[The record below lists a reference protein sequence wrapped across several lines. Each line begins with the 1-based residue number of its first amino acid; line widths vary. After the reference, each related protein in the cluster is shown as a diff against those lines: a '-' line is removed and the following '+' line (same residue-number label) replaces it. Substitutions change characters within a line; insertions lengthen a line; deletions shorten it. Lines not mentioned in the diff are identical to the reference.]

1 MSINH
6 CGSGDPRAEV
16 PSDGM
21 KGQIHDRG
29 VENRHE
35 SGQAR
40 DGKRQRIAFPA
51 DKDPHTFKG
60 RQTRHHAKTSAG

>member
-1 MSINH
+1 
-6 CGSGDPRAEV
+6 
-16 PSDGM
+16 M